1 VEISSIVD
9 TWLFVRAIELGGERN
24 RALYVLKSRGMAHSN
39 QLREFL
45 LTPHGIDLLDVYVDR
60 KASLPGR
67 LASRRRRGRRQTLC
81 FASRSPSAG
90 SGSGCASGKLW
101 RLVSPLSARNSNWR
115 KEKRKRPPV
124 QEISREK
131 LIAAS
136 REAMSRS
143 RRADQ
148 TAGLSRSKSNL
159 GERMKKSANSSAQ
172 APESL
177 KEIAGESRTGN
188 RRGMATALICRGTD
202 APIGGRFR
210 QSKKDLRATSRGTI
224 QY

>member
-1 VEISSIVD
+1 VD

-81 FASRSPSAG
+81 FASRSRAQGAG
-90 SGSGCASGKLW
+90 ADAQAEALE
-101 RLVSPLSARNSNWR
+101 ARITALR
-115 KEKRKRPPV
+115 KEFELEEREAETSAV

-148 TAGLSRSKSNL
+148 TAGLSRSK
-159 GERMKKSANSSAQ
+159 K
-172 APESL
+172 
-177 KEIAGESRTGN
+177 
-188 RRGMATALICRGTD
+188 
-202 APIGGRFR
+202 
-210 QSKKDLRATSRGTI
+210 
-224 QY
+224 